1 MNVGII
7 GAGHIA
13 EKAAWTLK
21 VMDDMQCLAVGSRSL
36 EKAQAFADKYGIP
49 RAYGSYADLLADP
62 DVDLVYIAT
71 PHSHHFAVTRDAILA
86 GKACLVE
93 KSFMANTREA
103 AEILSLGKEKGV
115 LVAEAI
121 WTRYLPVQDMARE
134 MIASGLIGKPYL
146 YSATLSYEIST
157 KERVLKP
164 ELCGGALL
172 DLGVYGLNFIRM
184 FCASPVVATSSHCVK
199 FPTGVDA
206 SETITLEMEDGSM
219 ACIQTSALC
228 QGENTGS
235 ISGTAGC
242 LVFDDVNSPRRLSV
256 YQKGHVLVKES
267 EAPGQITG
275 FEYQFRA
282 CRDAMAA
289 GLLETPQMPHS
300 EILYIM
306 EQMDRLRASWGV
318 RFPMD

>member
-1 MNVGII
+1 MSFQHEPVLLREVLEWMNVKPSGVYCD
-7 GAGHIA
+7 GTLGGGGHS
-13 EKAAWTLK
+13 E
-21 VMDDMQCLAVGSRSL
+21 
-36 EKAQAFADKYGIP
+36 
-49 RAYGSYADLLADP
+49 
-62 DVDLVYIAT
+62 
-71 PHSHHFAVTRDAILA
+71 AILA
-86 GKACLVE
+86 ASGGTASLYGIDRDMNAIHAAGE
-93 KSFMANTREA
+93 RLARFPGFHALSGNFHDAAALLREA
-103 AEILSLGKEKGV
+103 GAEKL
-115 LVAEAI
+115 
-121 WTRYLPVQDMARE
+121 D
-134 MIASGLIGKPYL
+134 
-146 YSATLSYEIST
+146 
-157 KERVLKP
+157 
-164 ELCGGALL
+164 GALL
-172 DLGVYGLNFIRM
+172 DLGVYGLNFIQM

-256 YQKGHVLVKES
+256 YQKGHVLVKEF

>member
-93 KSFMANTREA
+93 KSFMANVRET
-103 AEILSLGKEKGV
+103 AEILSLAKEKGV

-121 WTRYLPVQDMARE
+121 WTRYLPVQ
-134 MIASGLIGKPYL
+134 
-146 YSATLSYEIST
+146 
-157 KERVLKP
+157 
-164 ELCGGALL
+164 GAK
-172 DLGVYGLNFIRM
+172 V
-184 FCASPVVATSSHCVK
+184 CS
-199 FPTGVDA
+199 
-206 SETITLEMEDGSM
+206 
-219 ACIQTSALC
+219 
-228 QGENTGS
+228 
-235 ISGTAGC
+235 
-242 LVFDDVNSPRRLSV
+242 
-256 YQKGHVLVKES
+256 
-267 EAPGQITG
+267 
-275 FEYQFRA
+275 
-282 CRDAMAA
+282 
-289 GLLETPQMPHS
+289 
-300 EILYIM
+300 
-306 EQMDRLRASWGV
+306 
-318 RFPMD
+318 